1 VPTDHRKRQISY
13 VFLCATPFIAI
24 GAVFPRPLR
33 IPGVYHVIGGVLF
46 AAICTAAWTLGA
58 RAARGD
64 VQNRRQLAIA
74 GTLLLT
80 PFAMIALLWVGLSG
94 PWAASAAENQ
104 MRYLVLIAMAL
115 ATTGGFVVLKEALSQ
130 AGERLH
136 STLGFAAVML
146 ACSLYLVWDAF
157 IYGEYIGNA
166 QGGSV
171 PSANDSLRP
180 FLFLVQWLAGALTYV
195 ATAAFAASL
204 ARAQWLGRRA
214 SRVYIIVSLMAL
226 FFIVVSVVERPDPAA
241 TSQPWYIH
249 PGSILG
255 IPALPL
261 VMPALLGVVLLRRA
275 GDEQPGGAA

>member
-1 VPTDHRKRQISY
+1 MQELSASLA
-13 VFLCATPFIAI
+13 F
-24 GAVFPRPLR
+24 
-33 IPGVYHVIGGVLF
+33 
-46 AAICTAAWTLGA
+46 
-58 RAARGD
+58 
-64 VQNRRQLAIA
+64 AIA
-74 GTLLLT
+74 L
-80 PFAMIALLWVGLSG
+80 
-94 PWAASAAENQ
+94 AA
-104 MRYLVLIAMAL
+104 
-115 ATTGGFVVLKEALSQ
+115 TGGFVVLKEALSQ

-214 SRVYIIVSLMAL
+214 SLVYIIVS
-226 FFIVVSVVERPDPAA
+226 FIASFLIVIKVLEHPDPAA
-241 TSQPWYIH
+241 ASQPWYTV
-249 PGSILG
+249 PGFILG
-255 IPALPL
+255 VPALPL
-261 VMPALLGVVLLRRA
+261 IMPHLLGVVLLRRA
-275 GDEQPGGAA
+275 GDEQP